1 MRDTFA
7 VPMPDTPLLVL
18 TTLSSPEDARRL
30 VRTLVDERVVACGTI
45 VPGATSIY
53 RWQGDVQ
60 HASEVV
66 VLLKTMA
73 SRWAALRDAVQQHH
87 PYEVPELIALPVSA
101 GLDAYVAWVRE
112 EVTS

>member
-1 MRDTFA
+1 
-7 VPMPDTPLLVL
+7 MPDTPLLVL